1 MFRLHRLWIP
11 TLKVCKN
18 NRQISTTLSRFMC
31 EPKKIP
37 KPEELIRQASIAKD
51 DTNKRGPVTWKSFA
65 VISVVLGSVIGTYVY
80 AKKAKQS
87 EMDKVRKREIGKSK
101 IGGPFN
107 LIDQDGKPRSSS
119 DFLGKWVLLYFGFT
133 HCPDVCPDEMEKMAE
148 VVDILDEEVKKG
160 TKGVEDV
167 VPVFIT
173 VDPERD
179 SVS

>member
-1 MFRLHRLWIP
+1 M
-11 TLKVCKN
+11 
-18 NRQISTTLSRFMC
+18 ISCLISC
-31 EPKKIP
+31 L
-37 KPEELIRQASIAKD
+37 ELI
-51 DTNKRGPVTWKSFA
+51 F
-65 VISVVLGSVIGTYVY
+65 TYVEHNN
-80 AKKAKQS
+80 KIDTHNQAKQA

-160 TKGVEDV
+160 TQGVDDV